1 MNLEEI
7 YLIIATLIITIALLK
22 EVFSNEES

>member
-7 YLIIATLIITIALLK
+7 YLIIATIIITITLIR